1 MRLAEGENHLIS
13 ARDGLVICQIWTR
26 PDLSSEEGA
35 KNAQQMVAF
44 MMDEVLR
51 VGTAY
56 RGIVFDVRRGPP
68 VFGPKT
74 RATLAGLLA
83 RSIERGVRV
92 AILTGESATQ
102 VLQFRSLCASAP
114 KMTQVFESEP
124 AATQWLRIAPAAK
137 R

>member
-13 ARDGLVICQIWTR
+13 ARDGLAICQIWTR

-44 MMDEVLR
+44 MLNDVLR
-51 VGTAY
+51 IGTKY
-56 RGIVFDVRRGPP
+56 RGVIFDVRRGPP

-74 RATLAGLLA
+74 RDVLAGLLA
-83 RSIERGVRV
+83 RAIERRVRV
-92 AILTGESATQ
+92 AIITGESATQ
-102 VLQFRSLCASAP
+102 ILQFRSLCAETQ
-114 KMTQVFESEP
+114 KMTRVFDNEP
-124 AATQWLRIAPAAK
+124 AAVQWLSASPASQ